1 MPTFYKLYIDDTLST
16 MPDDQA
22 TSSFLSTLN
31 EIHHSISF
39 TMELEKNGKLPFLGM
54 EIIRNMRLQVASQA
68 VRGPITKINQSKCS
82 VAGPIYSKYW
92 TGHCPK

>member
-22 TSSFLSTLN
+22 TSTFLSTLN

-39 TMELEKNGKLPFLGM
+39 TMELEKNGKLSFLGM
-54 EIIRNMRLQVASQA
+54 EIIRNKRLQVAHTHAQKVTSC
-68 VRGPITKINQSKCS
+68 IK
-82 VAGPIYSKYW
+82 
-92 TGHCPK
+92 